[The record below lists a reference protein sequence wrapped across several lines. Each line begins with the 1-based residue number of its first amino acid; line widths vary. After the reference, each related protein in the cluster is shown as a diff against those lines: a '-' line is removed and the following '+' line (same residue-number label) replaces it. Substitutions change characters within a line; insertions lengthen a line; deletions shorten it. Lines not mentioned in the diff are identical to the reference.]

1 MITEC
6 LLKRVCNLEL
16 DDVVIYSGIRI
27 EVASMNDIEIVF
39 DSVDEIGYIV
49 NGNQLR
55 LGRKSRQFVEYIKNE
70 PREKWSRKRK
80 PTQ

>member
-27 EVASMNDIEIVF
+27 KVASMNDIEIVF
-39 DSVDEIGYIV
+39 DSVKLLIKV
-49 NGNQLR
+49 STNPNG
-55 LGRKSRQFVEYIKNE
+55 
-70 PREKWSRKRK
+70 
-80 PTQ
+80 